1 MSVTNFAPTIWS
13 ARTKAHLDKALV
25 IAGRANRDW
34 EGDAQHGT
42 VRINEVG
49 DVPVN
54 THSRG
59 STIAYSDPASRQ
71 LTLTLNQ
78 RKIAGFKVD
87 DLDKVQANIDLV
99 DRYARRLGYALA
111 DDIDRY
117 VASLYTSAGAGDVP
131 LTLTGTVT
139 AGTIRNGF
147 ADAGAMLDA
156 NNVPREGRWAIISP
170 IMQAVMFKDTAIAQ
184 ATDRGDDILSSGSI
198 GRFLGFD
205 LFLSNNLSGTGVTVT
220 LSAAAAAG
228 DTTLA
233 VTATSAA
240 IPAGTILTF
249 GAGRYARVTA
259 DASSGATS
267 LTVAMLT
274 VGIPDGATATYVKVR
289 KALFGTS
296 DAITFAQN
304 LHPRVEALR
313 DISTTDDYVRAEQN
327 YGALVV
333 EPYALGTITAT
344 EAA

>member
-1 MSVTNFAPTIWS
+1 MSVGNFIPTIWS
-13 ARTKAHLDKALV
+13 ARVKANLDKALV

-34 EGDAQHGT
+34 EADAQHGT

-54 THSRG
+54 THSKG
-59 STIAYSDPASRQ
+59 ATIEYSDPASRQ

-99 DRYARRLGYALA
+99 ERYSRRLGYALA
-111 DDIDRY
+111 DDIDRFI
-117 VASLYTSAGAGDVP
+117 ANLYTGAAAGDVP
-131 LTLTGTVT
+131 LTLTGTVS

-156 NNVPREGRWAIISP
+156 NNVPKEGRFAIISP
-170 IMQAVMFKDTAIAQ
+170 IMQAVMFKDTAITQ
-184 ATDRGDDILSSGSI
+184 ATDRGDEILSSGSL

-205 LFLSNNLSGTGVTVT
+205 LFLSNNLAGTGVTVT
-220 LSAAAAAG
+220 LSADASAG
-228 DTTLA
+228 AESLSVDALSGA
-233 VTATSAA
+233 V
-240 IPAGTILTF
+240 PAGTILTF
-249 GAGRYARVTA
+249 GAGRVARVTA
-259 DASSGATS
+259 DADAADTTLAVAA
-267 LTVAMLT
+267 LTVD
-274 VGIPDGATATYVKVR
+274 IPDGSVATYVTTR

-304 LHPRVEALR
+304 LHPKVEALR
-313 DISTTDDYVRAEQN
+313 DVATTDDYVRAEQN

-344 EAA
+344 EA